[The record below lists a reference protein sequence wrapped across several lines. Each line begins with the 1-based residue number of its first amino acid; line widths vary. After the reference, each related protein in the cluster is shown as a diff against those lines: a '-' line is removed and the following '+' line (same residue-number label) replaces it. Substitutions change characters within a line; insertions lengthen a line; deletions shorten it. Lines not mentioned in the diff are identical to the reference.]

1 MTALVSSTGRVRALP
16 IWRATGVR
24 DFRLL
29 WASEAVSVLG
39 DQFHFVALSWLVIS
53 LTGSGFALGTVLI
66 AVGVPRAILLVPMGV
81 IADRRSP
88 RTLMLVAHLARGA
101 IVAVI
106 AVLVATGLASIPVLA
121 ALGALFGA
129 VDAVYLPAQQAF
141 LPRAVG
147 PDRLPSAN
155 ALLQGTLQLASIA
168 GPPMAGVAIAIV
180 GTGTAFAVDAVSFVI
195 AGALIALISGGALV
209 AARAA
214 SPSAGPV
221 TITASTHRAAEATT
235 PEVTGAAESPPE
247 SFTDALRGGVRYV
260 LADPGIR
267 LMMLLSLVLNFAV
280 NGPAAVGM
288 AWLAERR
295 FDAGPTG
302 LGFMAAGWAAGA
314 LAGTITAG
322 NVRLERQGGIVLAC
336 ITLSGVAMAAVGVLG
351 WLPAVV
357 AALAVMGVAIGYV
370 NVVAISWLQARVEL
384 EMLGRVMSLAM
395 LMGFGI
401 TPLSIGLAGALIDI
415 DATALFVG
423 AGVLVLATVLL
434 ALALRFPAMLDG
446 PARMPAPA
454 AGAADAP
461 HVPDVPD
468 VPDTAGAPV
477 SG

>member
-1 MTALVSSTGRVRALP
+1 MTALVSSAGRVRALP
-16 IWRATGVR
+16 IWRATGIR

-53 LTGSGFALGTVLI
+53 LTGSGLALGTVLI

-88 RTLMLVAHLARGA
+88 RTLMLAAHLARGA

-129 VDAVYLPAQQAF
+129 VDAAYLPAQQAF

-168 GPPMAGVAIAIV
+168 GPPVAGFAIAIV
-180 GTGTAFAVDAVSFVI
+180 GTGTAFAVDAASFAI
-195 AGALIALISGGALV
+195 AAALV
-209 AARAA
+209 ALITGGAVAVAGKAA
-214 SPSAGPV
+214 GSGTSAPDAA
-221 TITASTHRAAEATT
+221 TATDVS
-235 PEVTGAAESPPE
+235 TGAAATPPE
-247 SFTDALRGGVRYV
+247 SFADALRGGVRYV

-322 NVRLERQGGIVLAC
+322 NVRLERQGGVVLAC
-336 ITLSGVAMAAVGVLG
+336 IAVSGVAMAAVGVLG

-357 AALAVMGVAIGYV
+357 VSLAVMGVAIGYV

-384 EMLGRVMSLAM
+384 DMLGRVMSLAM

-401 TPLSIGLAGALIDI
+401 TPLSIGIAGALIDV
-415 DATALFVG
+415 DATALFIG
-423 AGVLVLATVLL
+423 AGGLVLATVVL

-446 PARMPAPA
+446 PARVPAPTA
-454 AGAADAP
+454 DDAP
-461 HVPDVPD
+461 EP
-468 VPDTAGAPV
+468 AEAPV